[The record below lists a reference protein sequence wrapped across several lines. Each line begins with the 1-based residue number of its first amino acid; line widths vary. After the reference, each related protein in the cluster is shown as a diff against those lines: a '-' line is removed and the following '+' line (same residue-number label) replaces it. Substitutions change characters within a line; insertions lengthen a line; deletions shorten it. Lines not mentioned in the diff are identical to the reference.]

1 MKKEIFS
8 KNMPKNVINK
18 GFADVFTN
26 MCSCEVTTVTST
38 SIYIP
43 EEKNMEVLHLKIL
56 QTREHAVTSV
66 TFS

>member
-1 MKKEIFS
+1 MKKEIFP
-8 KNMPKNVINK
+8 KIMPKNVINK
-18 GFADVFTN
+18 GFVDTHAN
-26 MCSCEVTTVTST
+26 KRSIAVTTVTLT